1 MRAFLISPIEAQRK
15 QFEAAIE
22 PQRRTALSKVFDHYP
37 AAEILA
43 RQVRAWAPEVIFL
56 SMEDTEAADAVSRQI
71 TKEFPAI
78 QQIALHSCQEPWVFR
93 HVLSLRMRELL
104 VTPVSPGELAHS
116 LDQLSIHLE
125 AHPADIGSTKRFFA
139 FLPAKAGV
147 GASSIAAN
155 ATWALSKAP
164 DTKVLLADFDF
175 HSGVVGFLFD
185 REHEYSV
192 NDAATRA
199 GELDDEAWQRLTK
212 RAGDIDLLLSGA
224 PKLRENLSGLQ
235 VSHLID
241 FARRNYSV
249 INADLP
255 DTFDDISLAVM
266 REANQIFLV
275 TTPELSALRLAR
287 LKVLL
292 LQKLDLE
299 EKASLVVNRVAKSN
313 ELSLQEIEQTVGLP
327 VFSSFPSDYS
337 GMIAAAREG
346 RAASKLAPNFQR
358 FAEKL
363 MDKKPLPEKRARFIE
378 RFAMVPARY
387 SFR

>member
-1 MRAFLISPIEAQRK
+1 M
-15 QFEAAIE
+15 
-22 PQRRTALSKVFDHYP
+22 ALSKILDQYP
-37 AAEILA
+37 APEILT
-43 RQVRAWAPEVIFL
+43 RLVRAWAPEVIFL
-56 SMEDTEAADAVSRQI
+56 SMEDAEAAEATSRQI

-78 QQIALHSCQEPWVFR
+78 QQVALHSSQEPWVFR

-104 VTPVSPGELAHS
+104 VSPVSPEELAHS
-116 LDQLSIHLE
+116 LDQLALHLD
-125 AHPADIGSTKRFFA
+125 AHPADIGSTKKFFA
-139 FLPAKAGV
+139 FLPAKGGV

-155 ATWALSKAP
+155 ATWALTKVP
-164 DTKVLLADFDF
+164 ETKVLLADFDM
-175 HSGVVGFLFD
+175 HSGSVGFLFD
-185 REHEYSV
+185 RDHEYSI
-192 NDAATRA
+192 NDAATRG
-199 GELDDEAWQRLTK
+199 GELDDEAWQRLTRK
-212 RAGDIDLLLSGA
+212 SGDVDLLLSGA
-224 PKLRENLSGLQ
+224 PKMRETLTGLQ

-255 DTFDDISLAVM
+255 DTFDEISLTVM
-266 REANQIFLV
+266 REANQIFVV

-327 VFSSFPSDYS
+327 VFMSFPSDYS
-337 GMIAAAREG
+337 GMMAAAREG
-346 RAASKLAPNFQR
+346 RAVTKLAPHFQR